1 MASMASPPIL
11 FITSG
16 EKRCLLCDLEVT
28 ASEKSRTVK
37 KGLSTIDK
45 LANRWCLLDE
55 RVCLTS
61 PYKEFKEV
69 KDRLE
74 GVDKKIGA
82 EVHESCGTTFRSR
95 IKRKEEASNQ
105 LPPRER
111 EPEPEPEPSPV
122 ENPLQSPRL
131 IRGKRVEKMICFVC
145 NSNKN
150 VELPYKDGGIARCE
164 TDSAMFRLSG
174 SKDNWLKNPDS
185 LYFEAAQRF
194 DVLTAVRDVYA
205 ADVYYHKKCY
215 NKFIRM
221 SSNSV
226 IVEDSDVS
234 ETNEK
239 VVQHFYR
246 KILQKVIRDKNAYL
260 LSELLRD
267 CKEISKEFGLDE
279 APVYLRHTYRVKES
293 LMQHFETQISFSS
306 ITKYVVVHSS
316 EVNVVTYS
324 FATLKGRGLQEDDIV
339 KSFANLIR

>member
-55 RVCLTS
+55 RVCLTF

-111 EPEPEPEPSPV
+111 EREPEPEPSPV
-122 ENPLQSPRL
+122 ENRLQSPRL
-131 IRGKRVEKMICFVC
+131 IRGKKVEKMICFVC

-194 DVLTAVRDVYA
+194 DVLTAVRDVY
-205 ADVYYHKKCY
+205 
-215 NKFIRM
+215 
-221 SSNSV
+221 
-226 IVEDSDVS
+226 DSDVS
-234 ETNEK
+234 ETNGK
-239 VVQHFYR
+239 VIQHFYR

-279 APVYLRHTYRVKES
+279 APVCLRHTYRVKES